1 MNSYRLLT
9 TKSSAAEEGRAF
21 EGKEKAPEAER
32 ALGALLVGGESMLQA
47 GFIEQGN
54 DFGHCS
60 VIRAY
65 RKENDTLKRV
75 FRH

>member
-1 MNSYRLLT
+1 MREKKKHLKL
-9 TKSSAAEEGRAF
+9 
-21 EGKEKAPEAER
+21 KELWVLCLWVE
-32 ALGALLVGGESMLQA
+32 ESMLQA

-60 VIRAY
+60 VIKAY
-65 RKENDTLKRV
+65 KKENDTLKCV